1 MTEIANI
8 IYHTDSYWTSAD
20 QDKIVQALLTFHKAD
35 IKITKDKTVPV
46 GGGKTRSYTTLDEI
60 LYKVKPVL
68 SECGLVIQQH
78 LAGGELITM
87 LMHSSGQ
94 FIASKFTFVA
104 MQGNNTNNLQNAGG
118 GLTYLKRYT
127 ISALLQINSDE
138 DDDGATSD
146 AVVKQK
152 FPDNKINETKAWLAN
167 GGDINTVKQKYQ
179 LTETQLKQ
187 LTEL

>member
-8 IYHTDSYWTSAD
+8 IYHTDSYWTSSE
-20 QDKIVQALLTFHKAD
+20 QDKIVQALLNFHKAD
-35 IKITKDKTVPV
+35 IKITKDRTVPV

-68 SECGLVIQQH
+68 AECGLIIHQH

-104 MQGNNTNNLQNAGG
+104 MQGNNTKNLQNAGG

-138 DDDGATSD
+138 DDDGASSD

-167 GGDINTVKQKYQ
+167 GGDINAVKNKYQ

>member
-1 MTEIANI
+1 
-8 IYHTDSYWTSAD
+8 
-20 QDKIVQALLTFHKAD
+20 
-35 IKITKDKTVPV
+35 
-46 GGGKTRSYTTLDEI
+46 
-60 LYKVKPVL
+60 
-68 SECGLVIQQH
+68 
-78 LAGGELITM
+78 
-87 LMHSSGQ
+87 MHSSGQ

-127 ISALLQINSDE
+127 ISALLQINSDD

-152 FPDNKINETKAWLAN
+152 FPDNKINETRAWLAN
-167 GGDINTVKQKYQ
+167 GGDINNVKQKYQ

>member
-1 MTEIANI
+1 M
-8 IYHTDSYWTSAD
+8 
-20 QDKIVQALLTFHKAD
+20 
-35 IKITKDKTVPV
+35 
-46 GGGKTRSYTTLDEI
+46 
-60 LYKVKPVL
+60 
-68 SECGLVIQQH
+68 H

-87 LMHSSGQ
+87 LMHESGQ

-138 DDDGATSD
+138 DDDGASSD

-152 FPDNKINETKAWLAN
+152 FPDNKINETRAWIAN
-167 GGDINTVKQKYQ
+167 GGDITIVKQKYQ
-179 LTETQLKQ
+179 LTETQLRQ

>member
-8 IYHTDSYWTSAD
+8 IHHTDSYWTSAD
-20 QDKIVQALLTFHKAD
+20 QDKIVQALLKFHKAD
-35 IKITKDKTVPV
+35 IKIIKDRTVPV

-60 LYKVKPVL
+60 ISKVKPVL
-68 SECGLVIQQH
+68 ADCGLIIHQH

-87 LMHSSGQ
+87 LMHESGQ

-138 DDDGATSD
+138 DLDGDGSD

-152 FPDNKINETKAWLAN
+152 FPDSRINETRAWIAN
-167 GGDINTVKQKYQ
+167 GGDIAVVKQKYT
-179 LTETQLKQ
+179 LTETQLRQ

>member
-20 QDKIVQALLTFHKAD
+20 QDKIVQALLSFHKAD
-35 IKITKDKTVPV
+35 IKITKDRTVPV
-46 GGGKTRSYTTLDEI
+46 GSGRTRSYTTLDEI

-68 SECGLVIQQH
+68 AECGLIIHQH

-138 DDDGATSD
+138 DDDGASSD

-152 FPDNKINETKAWLAN
+152 FPDSKINEMKAWIAN
-167 GGDINTVKQKYQ
+167 GGDITIVKQKYQ